1 MIIANLHDYES
12 INSHLGREKVKIGV
26 TSRWTKTVTD
36 HVPDAKIL
44 MWEGCPESNESSNL
58 VIGEFCSIAAGVKFF
73 MGGNHQ
79 AKRASTWIQ
88 VVDNIPAITSNGDI
102 NIGNDVWIG
111 FGATI
116 LSGVMIGNGAIIGA
130 NAVVAKNVPA
140 YSIVVGNP
148 GKVINFR
155 FSEDHVA
162 RLKKLRW
169 WDWDERTIALNKKL
183 LFNSDLTDDVLD
195 ELEAVGNARIKKG
208 TTK

>member
-1 MIIANLHDYES
+1 MIIANLHDYDR
-12 INSHLGREKVKIGV
+12 INSHVGREKVKIGA

-44 MWEGCPESNESSNL
+44 MWEGCPESNERSNL

-79 AKRASTWIQ
+79 AKRASTWIN
-88 VVDNIPAITSNGDI
+88 VIDGTPAITSNGDI
-102 NIGNDVWIG
+102 NIGNDVWVG

-116 LSGVMIGNGAIIGA
+116 LSGVTIGNGAIIGA
-130 NAVVAKNVPA
+130 NAVVAKNVPP

-148 GKVINFR
+148 GRVINFR
-155 FSEDHVA
+155 FSEDIVA

-169 WDWDERTIALNKKL
+169 WDWDQGTI
-183 LFNSDLTDDVLD
+183 
-195 ELEAVGNARIKKG
+195 
-208 TTK
+208 